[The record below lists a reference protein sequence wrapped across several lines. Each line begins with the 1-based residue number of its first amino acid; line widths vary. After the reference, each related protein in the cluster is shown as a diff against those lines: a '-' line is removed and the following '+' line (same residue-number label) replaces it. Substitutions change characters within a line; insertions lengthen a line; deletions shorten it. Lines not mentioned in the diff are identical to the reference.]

1 MRFDRARA
9 EHFAGRAG
17 HHRSGGVRIV
27 HHCLHVG
34 GFVHR
39 PLKLAKKSMTHS
51 SLHQDPDGH
60 FDVALVGFG
69 PVGAVLANLLVQQG
83 LRVTAFEREADIY
96 ALPRAIAL
104 DAECMRV
111 MQAIGVADTL
121 AEQMVVGSGMRFVNA
136 QGRLLIDWT
145 RPPGIGP
152 QGWHPSY
159 RYHQPSLETTLRAR
173 LSDCEGFSLRRR
185 HEVFAIDEADGQV
198 RLRVED
204 LNAGR
209 LSEVRADWVV
219 GCDGARSTVR
229 RFMGTELDDLRSHE
243 RWLVVDVIL
252 KRERP
257 DLGDHSI
264 QYCDPARPSTYV
276 RGVGQRRRWELMLLP
291 GEDPVQMTRP
301 ERIWSLLSKWVTPED
316 ADLERPASY
325 TFHSVVANGW
335 RRGRLLIAGD
345 AAHQTPPFLGQGLC
359 AGIRDGANLSWKLQ
373 MVAAGAAGEQLLDTY
388 DVERRPHAAG
398 LVAHAVDMG
407 RLIDQLAGRGGGS
420 DDLENA
426 YGGQRP
432 FPHLTSG
439 LLAGEHPFVGR
450 QVMNPIVGGRRLDV
464 AMGAGWAVVTADPSA
479 IEGEVLDR
487 WRSLGA
493 EVVTTDAL
501 DAAAVYVVR
510 PDRQVAAVAAGV
522 EEFVDASR
530 SLLTGMGLVFA

>member
-1 MRFDRARA
+1 MPDTDMRTD
-9 EHFAGRAG
+9 AGLDT
-17 HHRSGGVRIV
+17 GVV
-27 HHCLHVG
+27 VVG
-34 GFVHR
+34 G
-39 PLKLAKKSMTHS
+39 
-51 SLHQDPDGH
+51 
-60 FDVALVGFG
+60 G
-69 PVGAVLANLLVQQG
+69 PVGVATAIMCARRGLGCVVL
-83 LRVTAFEREADIY
+83 ERATEVYD
-96 ALPRAIAL
+96 LPRAIVMDDEIQRAL
-104 DAECMRV
+104 ALAGADVGSVTSPLKGAEFIDAAGTRIIGLDVPEGIDFPSGYLPVVRYYQPELEHHLRAVAAAAGVELRLGAEVVRVEQDAES
-111 MQAIGVADTL
+111 VAAVCSDGT
-121 AEQMVVGSGMRFVNA
+121 VVR
-136 QGRLLIDWT
+136 GRWLV
-145 RPPGIGP
+145 
-152 QGWHPSY
+152 
-159 RYHQPSLETTLRAR
+159 A
-173 LSDCEGFSLRRR
+173 
-185 HEVFAIDEADGQV
+185 ADGAASPIRKSLGIAFVDQGF
-198 RLRVED
+198 D
-204 LNAGR
+204 Q
-209 LSEVRADWVV
+209 D
-219 GCDGARSTVR
+219 
-229 RFMGTELDDLRSHE
+229 
-243 RWLVVDVIL
+243 WLVVDVQL
-252 KRERP
+252 T
-257 DLGDHSI
+257 GDDPGLPELVQQI
-264 QYCDPARPSTYV
+264 CDPARPSTYV
-276 RGVGQRRRWELMLLP
+276 PGHDRYRRWEFQLQP
-291 GEDPVQMTRP
+291 GETREEMTRP
-301 ERIWSLLSKWVTPED
+301 ERVWELLAPWLTPD
-316 ADLERPASY
+316 HARMVRAVVYRFHATVAERM
-325 TFHSVVANGW
+325 
-335 RRGRLLIAGD
+335 RQGRIVLAGD

-373 MVAAGAAGEQLLDTY
+373 MVATGAAGEQLLDTY